1 MAKLEVIDRDVG
13 FTKLLKELQ
22 WLEGKSVTI
31 GWQGKSALDQHGGEG
46 DATIVDIATFQEF
59 GTVTIPP
66 RPMLRSTFDTKAKEI
81 EDFIAK
87 ELDKVMQLE
96 QTAKQ
101 ALNRIGLKAVALVQ
115 QRIRESPTWA
125 VPLDPATIAAKGSSV
140 PLIDTARMLNS
151 VTYAIRHG
159 NQIIEQSKAA

>member
-1 MAKLEVIDRDVG
+1 MARLEVIDRDVG
-13 FTKLLKELQ
+13 FTKLVNELQ
-22 WLEGKSVTI
+22 WLEGKNVTI
-31 GWQGKSALDQHGGEG
+31 GWQGKSALDQPGES

-59 GTVTIPP
+59 GTVTIPS

-87 ELDKVMQLE
+87 ELDKVIQLE

-115 QRIRESPTWA
+115 QRIKDSPSWA
-125 VPLDPATIAAKGSSV
+125 VPLAPATIAAKGSSV
-140 PLIDTARMLNS
+140 PLVDSGRMRAS

-159 NQIIEQSKAA
+159 NQIIFESEAA